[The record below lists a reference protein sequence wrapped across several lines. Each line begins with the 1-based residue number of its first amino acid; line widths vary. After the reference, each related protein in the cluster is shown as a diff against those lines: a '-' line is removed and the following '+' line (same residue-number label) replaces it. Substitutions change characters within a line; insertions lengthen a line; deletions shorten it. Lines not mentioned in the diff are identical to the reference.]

1 MRSTTQ
7 LEFMQSPTTD
17 GPTAERRVVRAD
29 AFEWLAGNPAEPG
42 TSVVT
47 SLPDRSELPR
57 LEFEAWRGFF
67 VAAARAVLEW
77 IPEDGVAMFHQSDI
91 RFRGAWI
98 DKSYLVQRAADELG
112 ATLVFHK
119 IVCRA
124 PPGTPS
130 NGRASYS
137 HLLCFSKRS
146 RFVPSV
152 PGPDVLADAGY
163 MSWSKATGERACA
176 LACRFL
182 IDETETRVVVDPFCG
197 RGTVLAVANAF
208 GFSAIGVDSSARACR
223 AARRLVAR
231 MVDVAF

>member
-1 MRSTTQ
+1 VRA
-7 LEFMQSPTTD
+7 TTD
-17 GPTAERRVVRAD
+17 PATAERRVVRAD
-29 AFEWLAGNPAEPG
+29 AFEWLAENPAESG
-42 TSVVT
+42 MSVVT
-47 SLPDRSELPR
+47 SLPDRSELPK

-67 VAAARAVLEW
+67 GAAARAVLEW
-77 IPEDGVAMFHQSDI
+77 IPQDGVAIFYQSDI

-137 HLLCFSKRS
+137 HLLCFSKR
-146 RFVPSV
+146 RWTPGV
-152 PGPDVLADAGY
+152 PGPDVLADAGH

-182 IDETETRVVVDPFCG
+182 ADETATRVVVDPFCG

-231 MVDVAF
+231 MVAVAF